1 MRVIIPIVLLVLLI
15 TIGGNI
21 VSSLQHETVTVKVVN
36 VIDQTNYSKNKDGDG
51 TTEHRYLVVTD
62 KETFECK
69 NSFLNFH
76 FNKSDIFYHIQKD
89 STYTFD
95 VVGFGKSFFTDY
107 RNIIEIE

>member
-1 MRVIIPIVLLVLLI
+1 MKAIISIVLLVVI
-15 TIGGNI
+15 TTIGGNI
-21 VSSLQHETVTVKVVN
+21 VSSLQHELVTVKVVN
-36 VIDQTNYSKNKDGDG
+36 VIDQTNYSKNGEVG

-69 NSFLNFH
+69 NSLLNFH
-76 FNKSDIFYHIQKD
+76 FNKSDVFYHIQKD